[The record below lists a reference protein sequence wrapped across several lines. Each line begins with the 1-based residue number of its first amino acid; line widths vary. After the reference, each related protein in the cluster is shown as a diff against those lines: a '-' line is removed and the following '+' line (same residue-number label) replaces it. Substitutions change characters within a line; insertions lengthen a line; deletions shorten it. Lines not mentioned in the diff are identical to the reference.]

1 MAVLR
6 QDCIHIAWQDSILQN
21 QVACYSVLQQYCI
34 NTARQ
39 DAGLAILHQHC
50 IHTVCQ
56 GQDYVRMVNVDAVL
70 RQGNHVAWVCS
81 VDRNLFHYPTIN
93 SKKIISN

>member
-6 QDCIHIAWQDSILQN
+6 QGYIHTAWQDSIMQN
-21 QVACYSVLQQYCI
+21 NVACYSVLQQYCI

-56 GQDYVRMVNVDAVL
+56 GQDYVRIVNVDAVL
-70 RQGNHVAWVCS
+70 RQGNHVAWVPIHDILQS
-81 VDRNLFHYPTIN
+81 LLAMA
-93 SKKIISN
+93 